1 MVVYVN
7 QALKGIP
14 VLFVEAS
21 HLTIK
26 RKHREL
32 ERMIKAEMGELM
44 TLYERHRPILA
55 AYHDLHA
62 RFGGQVHISAP
73 EYLYDFIKQRS
84 RLMQINSL
92 VDSYNYISL
101 KYALA
106 LGAHD
111 LDKVEGKIAFNL
123 TTGKERFHPLGA
135 TGPVPV
141 SPGEYAYMDAR
152 EILCRLEVKQCEK
165 TKITPETT
173 NAFFIIQGN
182 AATPMDYLYR
192 AADELMGLIA
202 TYCQGQVSL
211 ATIEYTGSE

>member
-1 MVVYVN
+1 MIVYVN

-14 VLFVEAS
+14 VLFVEARN
-21 HLTIK
+21 LTIK

-32 ERMIKAEMGELM
+32 ERIIKAEMGELM
-44 TLYERHRPILA
+44 ILYERHRPILA

-92 VDSYNYISL
+92 VDAYNYISL

-111 LDKVEGKIAFNL
+111 LDKVEGNI
-123 TTGKERFHPLGA
+123 T
-135 TGPVPV
+135 
-141 SPGEYAYMDAR
+141 R

-165 TKITPETT
+165 TKITPQTT
-173 NAFFIIQGN
+173 NSFFIIQGN
-182 AATPMDYLYR
+182 TATPMDYLYR

-211 ATIEYTGSE
+211 ATIEYTGSK